1 MDDSS
6 KKPVK
11 NLGGRPAGSP
21 NRNSLTVRMSL
32 NKMGFDAVV
41 ELVKAIQEIEDP
53 GVRADHIQKLMK
65 YMYPQLKEIEVSPT
79 EILEMERADLLELKP
94 ADIPTERLLE
104 QIKDK
109 P

>member
-1 MDDSS
+1 MDKID
-6 KKPVK
+6 KKS
-11 NLGGRPAGSP
+11 NGGRPAGVP

-32 NKMGFDAVV
+32 NKMGFDAVT

-53 GVRADHIQKLMK
+53 SVRADHIQKLMQ
-65 YMYPQLKEIEVSPT
+65 YMYPKLKEIEVTPT
-79 EILEMERADLLELKP
+79 QILEMEQQDIMELKP

-109 P
+109 